1 MKIKLTKNKI
11 IGETEIKIGMYE
23 GKEIDKP
30 QPEQSKTKKQK
41 SKRR

>member
-1 MKIKLTKNKI
+1 VKQKS
-11 IGETEIKIGMYE
+11 KIGMYE

-41 SKRR
+41 SKR